1 MAIQDMGSA
10 DLGMLLGFS
19 SSSSGSSSS
28 SSSRE
33 VMDVT
38 APLSTPDLHHFLDR
52 MQALSDGKRDHVL
65 HTLKSNRHKLLDLIS
80 KADLGLHH
88 VEAISQ
94 DLNRFLQLVGVGHG
108 LKSRAAH
115 SEMEGMAF
123 DVGRSPK
130 SRAGDTD
137 IDTRKG
143 MAFDVGH
150 RLESRA
156 DDSEIEEI
164 AFDVGLRQL
173 ADEARGL
180 NRQKEEKQQALM
192 LVDIIASIYE
202 GIKKASEAFMLGHIV
217 EAANEM
223 QLLREALRLPSNVEQ
238 EIEEQPSQELH
249 ISESIKAYVAL
260 RFLWIGTFSQFRSI
274 LDNLFFR
281 AIRFDEVERELF
293 VTSAITFEA
302 FPSDHG
308 VQRTTIFQA
317 MDSLGFL
324 ETRLSKVAD
333 MFFKTII
340 FPILEDCLAVTIV
353 EESPLDAH
361 GRKVAVLRLSSSNVL
376 QAEMS
381 SLEVL
386 FSKILEAVK
395 FLRKFVLDNE
405 HSWMKQVGR
414 LIWPKLAQ
422 AIISQYLRKSVPA
435 ETTQLADFQKVAK
448 VVAEFEVGLKKEN
461 FLADMGPNGDK
472 LSEFASDV
480 EVHFASK
487 RRKNI
492 LAKVRHILVRFD
504 YKLFLR
510 NLENAFSSKSSVERY
525 YSELFFQPEMCAV
538 SSVANEVLIIVHE
551 ALQACLSTPWTATQ
565 FYHAARDS
573 VLLFR
578 AIIPVKLVG
587 EVDNLDQV
595 AAVYHNDCLYIAH
608 ELLGLA
614 YQYRACL
621 PAGVK
626 QIFTFVDLVPL
637 FRCMAEDALSER
649 VDKVMSNLM
658 RALDEGNGFRFT
670 DENRNREIA
679 SQALD
684 HVIHILTNIRGK
696 WQPLLPQSVYSK
708 VRNLMLETVVSRLTK
723 EVLSLNDIGADETVQ
738 LRNLLAGFM
747 ERLQAFADT
756 DDSTNEE
763 ASVDEKVGNIVSEN
777 KIEKRVASWRKL
789 RRFSDLLDM
798 SLIPITQAWESGDLS
813 RCGFTSAEV
822 QKIVKAIFTD
832 TSLRKESLRRIS
844 SS

>member
-1 MAIQDMGSA
+1 
-10 DLGMLLGFS
+10 
-19 SSSSGSSSS
+19 
-28 SSSRE
+28 
-33 VMDVT
+33 
-38 APLSTPDLHHFLDR
+38 
-52 MQALSDGKRDHVL
+52 
-65 HTLKSNRHKLLDLIS
+65 
-80 KADLGLHH
+80 
-88 VEAISQ
+88 
-94 DLNRFLQLVGVGHG
+94 
-108 LKSRAAH
+108 
-115 SEMEGMAF
+115 
-123 DVGRSPK
+123 
-130 SRAGDTD
+130 
-137 IDTRKG
+137 
-143 MAFDVGH
+143 
-150 RLESRA
+150 
-156 DDSEIEEI
+156 
-164 AFDVGLRQL
+164 
-173 ADEARGL
+173 
-180 NRQKEEKQQALM
+180 
-192 LVDIIASIYE
+192 
-202 GIKKASEAFMLGHIV
+202 
-217 EAANEM
+217 
-223 QLLREALRLPSNVEQ
+223 
-238 EIEEQPSQELH
+238 
-249 ISESIKAYVAL
+249 
-260 RFLWIGTFSQFRSI
+260 
-274 LDNLFFR
+274 
-281 AIRFDEVERELF
+281 
-293 VTSAITFEA
+293 
-302 FPSDHG
+302 
-308 VQRTTIFQA
+308 
-317 MDSLGFL
+317 
-324 ETRLSKVAD
+324 
-333 MFFKTII
+333 
-340 FPILEDCLAVTIV
+340 
-353 EESPLDAH
+353 
-361 GRKVAVLRLSSSNVL
+361 
-376 QAEMS
+376 MS

-551 ALQACLSTPWTATQ
+551 ALQEACLSTPWTATQ

-738 LRNLLAGFM
+738 FLAGSPLQCFARACSA
-747 ERLQAFADT
+747 RLMDP
-756 DDSTNEE
+756 SC
-763 ASVDEKVGNIVSEN
+763 
-777 KIEKRVASWRKL
+777 RVPW
-789 RRFSDLLDM
+789 
-798 SLIPITQAWESGDLS
+798 TH
-813 RCGFTSAEV
+813 
-822 QKIVKAIFTD
+822 
-832 TSLRKESLRRIS
+832 
-844 SS
+844 